1 MANGALLFITA
12 GTVVLKCFV
21 HAKQRCQTL
30 PLSFLIFLMWDFT
43 DLLIISAQYN
53 DTLNTFGLWTAD
65 QTKEATEDVTLG
77 SGEHVMGIF
86 TIS

>member
-1 MANGALLFITA
+1 
-12 GTVVLKCFV
+12 
-21 HAKQRCQTL
+21 
-30 PLSFLIFLMWDFT
+30 MWDFT
-43 DLLIISAQYN
+43 DLLIISAQYD